1 MPRNRTFVVVLGALM
16 SLPVA
21 CGGFDFDPLDPGTG
35 GAGGGGSKPG
45 GGGGRARQGGGGG
58 TTHAGGGAPGT
69 GGGGV
74 RPATGGGG
82 PSGTGGS
89 GSGGAATGGGS
100 SVAGG
105 GGGTSSGGGSGG
117 GGGMGGTGGGADAGA
132 TKSAG
137 CGKKPTLQSGKKTI
151 QSGGKSRSYI
161 LRLPATYDENQPH
174 RLVFGFHWNGGT
186 AEDVDGGGSS
196 GFTWSYYGLREQS
209 GNSTIY
215 VAPQGEG
222 NGWANSGGKD
232 LKLVDDLL
240 ALIEGDLCIDQSRIF
255 ALGFSYGG
263 GMSYAIACGRAKVF
277 RAVAVYSGAQLSGCE
292 GGTEPIAYL
301 GIHSISDG
309 TCNIEG
315 GRRLRDK
322 FVENNGCTKQNPPE
336 PTSSGNNHIVTSY
349 AGCKPGYPVTWAA
362 FNGGGH
368 TPAPVDGSS
377 SGSGTGDKTWTKAET
392 WKFFSQ
398 F

>member
-1 MPRNRTFVVVLGALM
+1 MPWNRTLAVVLGALL

-21 CGGFDFDPLDPGTG
+21 CGEFEGGQPFQGTGGAG
-35 GAGGGGSKPG
+35 GAGGGGS
-45 GGGGRARQGGGGG
+45 RQGGGGG
-58 TTHAGGGAPGT
+58 SRQAGGGAPGA

-74 RPATGGGG
+74 KPTTGGG

-89 GSGGAATGGGS
+89 GGGGVAATGGGS
-100 SVAGG
+100 SAAGG
-105 GGGTSSGGGSGG
+105 GDGTSGG
-117 GGGMGGTGGGADAGA
+117 GGGGGAAAGGGMAGTGGGADAGA
-132 TKSAG
+132 KKSAG
-137 CGKKPTLQSGKKTI
+137 CGKKATLQSGKKTI

-240 ALIEGDLCIDQSRIF
+240 ALVEGDLCIDESRVF

-263 GMSYAIACGRAKVF
+263 GMSYAIACARAKVF

-292 GGTEPIAYL
+292 GGTDPIAYI

-309 TCNIEG
+309 TCNIDG

-322 FVENNGCTKQNPPE
+322 FVENNGCTKQSPPE
-336 PTSSGNNHIVTSY
+336 PASSNNTHIVTSY

-368 TPAPVDGSS
+368 TPAPVDGSG